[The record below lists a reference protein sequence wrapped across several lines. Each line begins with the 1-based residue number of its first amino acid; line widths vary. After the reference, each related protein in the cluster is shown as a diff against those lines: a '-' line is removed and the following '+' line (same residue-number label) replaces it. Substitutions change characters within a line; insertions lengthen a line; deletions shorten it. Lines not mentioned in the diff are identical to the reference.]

1 MTEWVPVG
9 GDFIKADVVR
19 WKEGVFE
26 RRGPRGRRAINIG
39 NRLVIAE
46 VLTEPDAEGWV
57 LLLVIGF
64 EVRVGSSG
72 QEARADKERHEN
84 EAQAENAGAGGG
96 RSGFAG
102 ATSACR
108 SMLASRFLGNRK
120 PVSDMSDE
128 EDIYES

>member
-9 GDFIKADVVR
+9 GDFIKADVIR

-39 NRLVIAE
+39 SRLVIAE
-46 VLTEPDAEGWV
+46 VLTEPDSEGWA

-64 EVRVGSSG
+64 EVVS
-72 QEARADKERHEN
+72 EAPGKRLVPIKKGTKTKRKLKTLVRGRAERLPWSDE
-84 EAQAENAGAGGG
+84 
-96 RSGFAG
+96 
-102 ATSACR
+102 SAR